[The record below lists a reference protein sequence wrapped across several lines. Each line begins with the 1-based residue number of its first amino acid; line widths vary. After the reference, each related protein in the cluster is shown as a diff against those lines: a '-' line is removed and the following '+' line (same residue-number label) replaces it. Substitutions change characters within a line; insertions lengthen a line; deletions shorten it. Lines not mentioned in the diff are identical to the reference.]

1 MSLDPK
7 QQPQNLKLMLI
18 QTCEL
23 SWSWGTDGSHHL
35 LKPSSCLSWVFL
47 MSTCSRTN
55 WYCFYSPQ
63 LQVLCV
69 QISPGGKNESQGV
82 QRIGLLRGV
91 KAFEWVSWASVHHPA
106 TGRVKN
112 EENVQAGSPSPTAA
126 GKAPISQCAGSVEE
140 ASGQEITQLFNI
152 PSKRLTLDQQGIRPY
167 QTKHA
172 RSLTKNKTF
181 N

>member
-1 MSLDPK
+1 MSLGPK

-23 SWSWGTDGSHHL
+23 PWSWGTDGSRHL

-55 WYCFYSPQ
+55 WYCFYSPW
-63 LQVLCV
+63 LQVLSV
-69 QISPGGKNESQGV
+69 QISPGGEKWVTGCPTHWASQGCES
-82 QRIGLLRGV
+82 IWMSLLG
-91 KAFEWVSWASVHHPA
+91 KHPPPSHGKGEEWRKYTSREPLPNC
-106 TGRVKN
+106 GRQGTV
-112 EENVQAGSPSPTAA
+112 
-126 GKAPISQCAGSVEE
+126 SQCAGSVEE

-152 PSKRLTLDQQGIRPY
+152 PSKRLTPNQQGIRPY